1 VIERGKGIPRM
12 RVVAVCSGKSE
23 CGAVAPLAQPA
34 WQARGGVLHAA
45 AAATILSHVT
55 GFSRAAPLAALV
67 LASIVAVAG
76 AQDDLSPPAE
86 EGTVTLAPDG
96 SYVGGGTYTLTPDG
110 DYVGGD
116 TYSLTPDGRYVGGDG
131 YSLTPEGEYV
141 GGATYTLTPDG
152 KYVGGDEWVLTPDG
166 AYVGS
171 GGSTAPTS
179 EPPTFEPDSAIRRSG
194 ETSPTRSGRWLLP
207 PGDELPSESPA
218 GRRAADS
225 PGLAPESEHPRTSN
239 PVTPGSERFPIPG
252 FPELD

>member
-1 VIERGKGIPRM
+1 
-12 RVVAVCSGKSE
+12 
-23 CGAVAPLAQPA
+23 
-34 WQARGGVLHAA
+34 LHAA

-86 EGTVTLAPDG
+86 EGTVTLAPNG
-96 SYVGGGTYTLTPDG
+96 SNVGGDTYTLTPDG

-116 TYSLTPDGRYVGGDG
+116 TYTLTPDKNYVGGDTYTLTPDGRYVGGDG

-152 KYVGGDEWVLTPDG
+152 KYVGGDEWVLAPDG

-171 GGSTAPTS
+171 GGSTAPAS
-179 EPPTFEPDSAIRRSG
+179 EPPTSEPDSAIRRSG

-225 PGLAPESEHPRTSN
+225 SGLAPESEHPRTSN